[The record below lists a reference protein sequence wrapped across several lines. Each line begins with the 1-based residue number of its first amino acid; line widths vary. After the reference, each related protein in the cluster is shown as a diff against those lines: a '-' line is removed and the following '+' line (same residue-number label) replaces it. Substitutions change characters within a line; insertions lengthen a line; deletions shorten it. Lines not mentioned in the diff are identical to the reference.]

1 MDFGQILEMGKGL
14 LGSQEEGG
22 GLDLSSIVSAAQNG
36 GLGDIVGSW
45 LGNGE
50 NMPISAEQVTELLGN
65 EKVAAL
71 ASQFGVDTSDLTGS
85 LQNILPGLID
95 KVSADGKLMEN
106 IPGGDMLAQLA
117 GQFLNRG

>member
-14 LGSQEEGG
+14 FESQEAQGF
-22 GLDLSSIVSAAQNG
+22 DLNSIISTAQNG
-36 GLGDIVGSW
+36 PLGDVVNSW

-50 NMPISAEQVTELLGN
+50 NMPISADQVSQLLGN

-71 ASQFGVDTSDLTGS
+71 ASQFGVNSGDLSGI
-85 LQNILPGLID
+85 LQNVLPGLID
-95 KVSADGKLMEN
+95 KASADGKLLDN
-106 IPGGDMLAQLA
+106 LSSGDMLSQLA